1 MFKQRDGRINGGIVT
16 GALIS
21 YALYKLDDEFGI
33 SESIINALKSKRPNK
48 PVPLGHPQQMFT
60 TWGLCSRGF

>member
-1 MFKQRDGRINGGIVT
+1 MTGGIVT

-33 SESIINALKSKRPNK
+33 CESIIKALKSKRPNK

-60 TWGLCSRGF
+60 TWGLRSRGF